1 MLSAL
6 FVCSGPFVAGLPLP
20 HSPKAGFS
28 LHVSRNSYIIRNMTT
43 KEKVIAAL
51 EKEKGSFVS
60 GEALAAACGVS
71 RNAIWKSITELRESG
86 YPIQS
91 VTKRGHMLEETS
103 DIISKAGICMFLTK
117 KQADRLLVYEELDST
132 NKEAKR
138 LLLSDGP
145 VPHGTVIVA
154 KRQTAGTGHGGKR
167 FSSPDGG
174 IYLSVILEPGKIKD
188 TGTPITELIATA
200 VMKVLEGFFGVKL
213 DRKADSSLYLGQDK
227 ICGILTEG
235 ISDLETGEYSSYI
248 VGIGIRLG
256 KLHSR
261 KNMHT
266 KKNEIIA
273 SLIHELTS

>member
-1 MLSAL
+1 
-6 FVCSGPFVAGLPLP
+6 
-20 HSPKAGFS
+20 
-28 LHVSRNSYIIRNMTT
+28 MTT
-43 KEKVIAAL
+43 KEKVIEAL
-51 EKEKGSFVS
+51 EKEKGSYTS
-60 GEALAAACGVS
+60 GESLAKSCGVS
-71 RNAIWKSITELRESG
+71 RNAIWKSITELREGG

-91 VTKRGHMLEETS
+91 VNNRGYMLEEDS
-103 DIISKAGICMFLTK
+103 DIISKAGICMFLEGK
-117 KQADRLLVYEELDST
+117 GWADKIQVYEELDST

-138 LLLSDGP
+138 ALLADASQLA
-145 VPHGTVIVA
+145 HGTAIIA
-154 KRQTAGTGHGGKR
+154 KRQTAGKGHGGSR